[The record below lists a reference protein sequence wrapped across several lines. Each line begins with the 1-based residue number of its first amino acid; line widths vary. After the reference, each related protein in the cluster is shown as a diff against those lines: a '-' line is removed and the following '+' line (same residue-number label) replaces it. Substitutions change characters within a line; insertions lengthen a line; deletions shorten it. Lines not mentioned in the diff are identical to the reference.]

1 MSIARSRRGSVA
13 DCIFNFNFRPATQLI
28 FQPLYSFHVTP
39 DSGGTTRE
47 DQRAVGVE
55 DFNPAVR
62 LVLVRVVPNL
72 DGLGDPL
79 RPGPGDGRIVREG
92 LE

>member
-1 MSIARSRRGSVA
+1 MTRQYCLTNLTATQ
-13 DCIFNFNFRPATQLI
+13 TQLI
-28 FQPLYSFHVTP
+28 PSSLYSFHATP

-47 DQRAVGVE
+47 DHRAVGVE

-79 RPGPGDGRIVREG
+79 RPGLAAGRIVREG
-92 LE
+92 LD